1 MGTNCL
7 SHFHKSII
15 TMKSLICL
23 LSVVVAASA
32 TFLAPPP
39 PPHYRRPGYPGHSP
53 LGGGSI
59 DPMTYLLLNK
69 NGGLGGSGSSS
80 LLPLLGGGG
89 LGGMG
94 GGYGGHGGHG
104 KFNPLLLTLLGG
116 CTEKHTGGCTQP
128 TVANGD
134 ANQKCGMND
143 QGQSCQ
149 SAAGPNP
156 TSVNCKPCC
165 TCPDTPSATL

>member
-1 MGTNCL
+1 MGNNCL
-7 SHFHKSII
+7 IHFYKSII
-15 TMKSLICL
+15 TMKSLVCL

-59 DPMTYLLLNK
+59 DPMTYLLL
-69 NGGLGGSGSSS
+69 
-80 LLPLLGGGG
+80 
-89 LGGMG
+89 
-94 GGYGGHGGHG
+94 
-104 KFNPLLLTLLGG
+104 TLLGG

-143 QGQSCQ
+143 Q
-149 SAAGPNP
+149 
-156 TSVNCKPCC
+156 
-165 TCPDTPSATL
+165 

>member
-1 MGTNCL
+1 MGSQQLNIEHWIRLPSSVLIMKTIVCL
-7 SHFHKSII
+7 AA
-15 TMKSLICL
+15 
-23 LSVVVAASA
+23 VVAVSSA
-32 TFLAPPP
+32 FLPGLPAPPPP
-39 PPHYRRPGYPGHSP
+39 PPHYGRPGYPRPSP
-53 LGGGSI
+53 LGGAM
-59 DPMTYLLLNK
+59 DPTTLLLLNK

-80 LLPLLGGGG
+80 LLPLLLLGGGG

-143 QGQSCQ
+143 QGLICQ
-149 SAAGPNP
+149 SAGP
-156 TSVNCKPCC
+156 
-165 TCPDTPSATL
+165 

>member
-1 MGTNCL
+1 MGHGCL
-7 SHFHKSII
+7 IHFYKSII
-15 TMKSLICL
+15 TMGSLICL

-69 NGGLGGSGSSS
+69 
-80 LLPLLGGGG
+80 GGG
-89 LGGMG
+89 LGGLG
-94 GGYGGHGGHG
+94 GGYGGHSGHG

-116 CTEKHTGGCTQP
+116 CTEKHKGGCTQP

-143 QGQSCQ
+143 QGLSCQ
-149 SAAGPNP
+149 SAGPNP

>member
-1 MGTNCL
+1 MG
-7 SHFHKSII
+7 
-15 TMKSLICL
+15 KSLICL

-80 LLPLLGGGG
+80 LLPLLLLGGGG
-89 LGGMG
+89 LGG
-94 GGYGGHGGHG
+94 GHG
-104 KFNPLLLTLLGG
+104 KGGFNPLLFSLLGG
-116 CTEKHTGGCTQP
+116 CTEQHSPCTKIAD
-128 TVANGD
+128 ANAGD
-134 ANQKCGMND
+134 ATKQCGD
-143 QGQSCQ
+143 DTGRTSCN
-149 SAAGPNP
+149 G
-156 TSVNCKPCC
+156 
-165 TCPDTPSATL
+165 